1 MSYED
6 LDEKV
11 LPDDYPVYG
20 NYLYVCDGKV
30 IQCDLIEGTVLQL
43 KHDLR
48 SFYKME
54 AKEIRSCDIQGRR
67 KILEQA
73 ANEVA

>member
-1 MSYED
+1 MTHED
-6 LDEKV
+6 LSERV
-11 LPDDYPVYG
+11 LPDDFPVYG

-30 IQCDLIEGTVLQL
+30 IRCDLIQGTVLQL

-48 SFYKME
+48 DFYKIE
-54 AKEIRSCDIQGRR
+54 ANEIKNCDIVGRR